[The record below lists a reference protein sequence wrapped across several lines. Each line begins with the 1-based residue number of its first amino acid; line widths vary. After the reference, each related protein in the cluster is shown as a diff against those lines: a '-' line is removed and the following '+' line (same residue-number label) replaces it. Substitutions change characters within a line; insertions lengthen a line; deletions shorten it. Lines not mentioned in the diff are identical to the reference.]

1 MQNQEIGGHT
11 MDKEHSLTT
20 QQLTLLNQILDS
32 FFLNGQA
39 FITVTLE
46 SVVSSHEPQVK
57 VRLRKTGGVMEIM
70 TSELIP
76 VQKSYF
82 DHTNSVTSQRW
93 WSEQRTL

>member
-1 MQNQEIGGHT
+1 
-11 MDKEHSLTT
+11 MDNEHSLTT